1 MPNLLN
7 LRPDDIDT
15 IEKRSN
21 FSVGVIGCGRKGIL
35 FAYAFAKAGFKVMC
49 SDVDPSVVK
58 KLTKGKTPFKQT
70 EIESKIKNLINSEQ
84 LSVTSDLKKAVSHS
98 DMAIITVAA
107 KIDDKKIIDR
117 SEVLA
122 Y

>member
-49 SDVDPSVVK
+49 SDADPSVVK

-84 LSVTSDLKKAVSHS
+84 LTLQATLRKLFPTATWRLLLLLRKLTTKK
-98 DMAIITVAA
+98 
-107 KIDDKKIIDR
+107 
-117 SEVLA
+117 
-122 Y
+122 